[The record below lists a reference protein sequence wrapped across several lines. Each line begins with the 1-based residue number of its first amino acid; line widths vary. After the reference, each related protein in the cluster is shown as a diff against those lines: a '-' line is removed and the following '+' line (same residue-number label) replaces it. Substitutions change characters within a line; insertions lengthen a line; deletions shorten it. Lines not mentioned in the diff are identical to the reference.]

1 MTRWWRKI
9 FFFFFEISNISPSQ
23 LVYFIILSF
32 LFLIF
37 TLITLII
44 ISILN
49 WVVLFK
55 LFVFQKKKKNLIK
68 IFPPQ
73 TPQQSGFKNHEYD
86 QMKSVVRKK
95 LYWYLVIEKAGK
107 TPDPLSL
114 KIWLLHI
121 EQKWRKRD
129 THA

>member
-1 MTRWWRKI
+1 MVTKD

-37 TLITLII
+37 TLII

-55 LFVFQKKKKNLIK
+55 LFVFPKKKKTI
-68 IFPPQ
+68 
-73 TPQQSGFKNHEYD
+73 
-86 QMKSVVRKK
+86 
-95 LYWYLVIEKAGK
+95 
-107 TPDPLSL
+107 
-114 KIWLLHI
+114 
-121 EQKWRKRD
+121 
-129 THA
+129 

>member
-1 MTRWWRKI
+1 MVTKD

-37 TLITLII
+37 TLII

-55 LFVFQKKKKNLIK
+55 LFVFPKKKKKNYLIK

-73 TPQQSGFKNHEYD
+73 IPQQIGFKNH
-86 QMKSVVRKK
+86 
-95 LYWYLVIEKAGK
+95 
-107 TPDPLSL
+107 
-114 KIWLLHI
+114 
-121 EQKWRKRD
+121 
-129 THA
+129 

>member
-1 MTRWWRKI
+1 MVTKD
-9 FFFFFEISNISPSQ
+9 FFFSFEISNISPSQ

-55 LFVFQKKKKNLIK
+55 LFVFQKKKK
-68 IFPPQ
+68 
-73 TPQQSGFKNHEYD
+73 
-86 QMKSVVRKK
+86 K
-95 LYWYLVIEKAGK
+95 LFNKDFSPSN
-107 TPDPLSL
+107 TTT
-114 KIWLLHI
+114 
-121 EQKWRKRD
+121 KWF
-129 THA
+129 

>member
-1 MTRWWRKI
+1 MVTKE
-9 FFFFFEISNISPSQ
+9 FFFEISNISPSQ

-37 TLITLII
+37 TLII

-55 LFVFQKKKKNLIK
+55 LFVFPKKKKTTYLIK

-73 TPQQSGFKNHEYD
+73 IPQQIGFKNH
-86 QMKSVVRKK
+86 
-95 LYWYLVIEKAGK
+95 
-107 TPDPLSL
+107 
-114 KIWLLHI
+114 
-121 EQKWRKRD
+121 
-129 THA
+129 